1 MMTMFVYEV
10 LEEVAKK
17 KSKKDKVSVLQKNES
32 WALKDII
39 RGSMD
44 TSVKWNLP
52 GGEPPYNPSEP
63 HNHPSN
69 LLKENAQFKYFVKG
83 GPGDKLPPF
92 KRENIFIGL
101 IEAVHPED
109 AKLIISMI
117 NKEKPKGL
125 SKQVVQEAFPGLLR
139 D

>member
-1 MMTMFVYEV
+1 MTKFVYEV

-17 KSKKDKVSVLQKNES
+17 KSKKDKIAVLKDNES

-44 TSVKWNLP
+44 SSIQWNLP
-52 GGEPPYNPSEP
+52 GGDPPYAPSDE

-69 LLKENAQFKYFVKG
+69 LLKENEQFKYFVKG
-83 GPGDKLPPF
+83 GPGDQMPDL

-101 IEAVHPED
+101 IEGVHPQD
-109 AKLIISMI
+109 AKLVIAMI